1 MCESYKY
8 YINTHTSKS
17 TANNICMPSSNKAIR
32 CCHTNIVS
40 SSFNGA
46 FSLYNADILRK
57 CIKLK
62 NEIGGLWGGGGL
74 TK

>member
-46 FSLYNADILRK
+46 FSLYNTYNLREFIVK
-57 CIKLK
+57 PNKKLLLNK
-62 NEIGGLWGGGGL
+62 
-74 TK
+74 

>member
-1 MCESYKY
+1 M
-8 YINTHTSKS
+8 YINAHTSKS
-17 TANNICMPSSNKAIR
+17 TIVYIYMPLSNKYVR
-32 CCHTNIVS
+32 YCHTNIGNC
-40 SSFNGA
+40 SFNGA